1 MNFKSITKQ
10 FVPVAA
16 IAAGAIAAKK
26 GAAFIP
32 VGNDLVKGGIV
43 TALGLIL
50 TGQKGMVSNIGLGM
64 AAQGILTLA
73 GNFVPGITGP
83 ETVYIQGP
91 TSSGND
97 ASDNGAPGYNY

>member
-10 FVPVAA
+10 FGPVAG
-16 IAAGAIAAKK
+16 IAVGAIAAKK

-32 VGNDLVKGGIV
+32 VGNDLIKGGLV
-43 TALGLIL
+43 TVLGLVL
-50 TGQKGMVSNIGLGM
+50 TDQKGIVSNVGLGM

-83 ETVYIQGP
+83 ETVYIQGSAG
-91 TSSGND
+91 SSAAD
-97 ASDNGAPGYNY
+97 DTGAPGYNY